1 MQNALRLW
9 SKSKFGS
16 PEGASFPRRERQASS
31 SRREARA
38 EASTTGTLTHLV
50 TCNRGTGTR
59 QSARSDRSAVPL
71 WSALSVRALSA
82 LLEHVHVPLY
92 VSMSVMCEH
101 RFTPLQTSVFRD
113 TAVNRYYLILFK
125 QLKPCMRS
133 PVLYQKFSDRHSS
146 ERRGKRKEVLS
157 QVNQITRAGRR
168 TYHTMTDY

>member
-1 MQNALRLW
+1 MVYR
-9 SKSKFGS
+9 KTKFGS
-16 PEGASFPRRERQASS
+16 PEGASLPRRERQLEPTRGARPA
-31 SRREARA
+31 RRAR
-38 EASTTGTLTHLV
+38 SHTS
-50 TCNRGTGTR
+50 CNRGTGTR
-59 QSARSDRSAVPL
+59 QSARSAVPL
-71 WSALSVRALSA
+71 WRRVPCESVRALSA
-82 LLEHVHVPLY
+82 LLEHVYVPLY

-157 QVNQITRAGRR
+157 QVNQTTRAGRR